1 MKNKFSASSLQA
13 LLAALL
19 FGASAPLSK
28 TLLSSIDP
36 VPLAGFLY
44 IGSGLFSWLLFSFR
58 KRGNKS
64 GSLEERVSRPDIP
77 WLAGAIFAGGV
88 AAPILLLLGLDRTPA
103 STASLLLNFEA
114 VATGLLAYLLFR
126 EAVGKRIFL
135 ALGLITFASILLT
148 WNGGAWGFSLGSL
161 AIVAACF
168 LWGLDNNLTRHISGK
183 DPLMI
188 VGIKGICAGGFS
200 LLLTLVLKIPIP
212 TVITS
217 LTALLVGA
225 ICYGLSIQL
234 FILALRGLG
243 SARTGALFGTA
254 PFVGAILSLI
264 FLKEIPQVF
273 FWVSLP
279 IMAIGAW
286 LMLTE
291 DHTHV
296 HTHTG
301 LEHAHSHQHPDDHH
315 LHKHPG
321 MDGAF
326 SGKHSHSHQHEAMSH
341 AHAHTPD
348 LHHRHEHPE
357 SSSDSSNE
365 LIK

>member
-1 MKNKFSASSLQA
+1 MKASKIPVYQA
-13 LLAALL
+13 LFAALL

-36 VPLAGFLY
+36 VPLAAFIY
-44 IGSGLFSWLLFSFR
+44 IGSGLCSWLLFSVR
-58 KRGNKS
+58 KGGNKS
-64 GSLEERVSRPDIP
+64 GSLEERITKPDIP

-135 ALGLITFASILLT
+135 AVGLITIASILLT

-200 LLLTLVLKIPIP
+200 MLLTLVLKIPIP
-212 TVITS
+212 S
-217 LTALLVGA
+217 LSTILIAFLVGA

-243 SARTGALFGTA
+243 SARTGALFGTV

-264 FLKEIPQVF
+264 FLKEIPQVL

-279 IMAIGAW
+279 IMAAGAW

-291 DHTHV
+291 KHGHAHTHMEMV
-296 HTHTG
+296 
-301 LEHAHSHQHPDDHH
+301 HSHSHHHPDEHH
-315 LHKHPG
+315 QHGHPG
-321 MDGAF
+321 DVSFF
-326 SGKHSHSHQHEAMSH
+326 SGKHSHPHHHQPISHTHSH
-341 AHAHTPD
+341 APD
-348 LHHRHEHPE
+348 LHHRHDHPE
-357 SSSDSSNE
+357 TSGD
-365 LIK
+365 

>member
-1 MKNKFSASSLQA
+1 MKASRIPVYQA

-28 TLLSSIDP
+28 SLLSSIDP
-36 VPLAGFLY
+36 VPLAAFLY
-44 IGSGLFSWLLFSFR
+44 IGSGLCSWLLFSVR
-58 KRGNKS
+58 KGGNKI
-64 GSLEERVSRPDIP
+64 GSLEERISRPDIP

-114 VATGLLAYLLFR
+114 VATALLAYLLFR

-135 ALGLITFASILLT
+135 AVGLITFASILLT
-148 WNGGAWGFSLGSL
+148 WNSGAWGFSLGAL

-200 LLLTLVLKIPIP
+200 LLLTLVLKIPLP
-212 TVITS
+212 TIITS

-243 SARTGALFGTA
+243 SARTGALFGIA

-291 DHTHV
+291 DHIHA
-296 HTHTG
+296 HTHAE
-301 LEHAHSHQHPDDHH
+301 LEHAHSHRHPDEH
-315 LHKHPG
+315 HKHDHPEEIKDFLG
-321 MDGAF
+321 T
-326 SGKHSHSHQHEAMSH
+326 HTHPHRHTPTSHSHTH
-341 AHAHTPD
+341 APD
-348 LHHRHEHPE
+348 LHHRHDHPE
-357 SSSDSSNE
+357 SPN
-365 LIK
+365 